1 MSDRPLSGRRVLV
14 TRPEHQAAG
23 QISLLQQLGA
33 EAIPFPLLEIRPI
46 EESAPQY
53 HPAKSCILDL
63 DLYHSV
69 IFVSGNAARLG
80 ADWID
85 LYWPQLPLGV
95 NFLAVGRKTADTLS
109 DYGIDACPNP
119 FGYDSEALLQAQ
131 PLQQIEGERILI
143 VRGIGGREKL
153 AEELSARGAK
163 VDYAE
168 LYQRCPP
175 PYCDEAVSST
185 LYDPVPDAVI
195 ITSGNALE
203 NLLNIAAGSNRQ
215 FDKAP
220 LLGCQLVVPSRRI
233 EQLARTAGFTRIKT
247 AAGPDDQ
254 SMTDALLP

>member
-1 MSDRPLSGRRVLV
+1 MLGGKRVLV
-14 TRPEHQAAG
+14 TRPPHQAHG
-23 QISLLQQLGA
+23 QLQRLQQLGA
-33 EAIPFPLLEIRPI
+33 DAVAFPLLEIRPI
-46 EESAPQY
+46 DTAAPQFQ
-53 HPAKSCILDL
+53 PAKSCMLDL

-69 IFVSGNAARLG
+69 IFVSANAARFG
-80 ADWID
+80 ASWID
-85 LYWPQLPLGV
+85 DYWPQLPLGV
-95 NFLAVGRKTADTLS
+95 NFLAVGQKTAATLS

-119 FGYDSEALLQAQ
+119 FGYDSEALLNAA
-131 PLQQIEGERILI
+131 PLQQIAGERILI

-175 PYCDEAVSST
+175 PYCDDAVSST

-203 NLLNIAAGSNRQ
+203 NLLSIAAGSNRQ
-215 FDKAP
+215 FDTAP
-220 LLGCQLVVPSRRI
+220 LLACQLVVPSKRI
-233 EQLARTAGFTRIKT
+233 EQLAKTAGFTRIKT